1 MTTSHPAPAGSPS
14 QPDPFVSDKARRII
28 DAMRASIGK
37 VGPVNAT
44 FDVVAKEA
52 GVSRGLLHYYFGS
65 KERLLVE
72 VIRVEAQERVDA
84 IRAVAPHIGTAEQL
98 MDVVVGH
105 MLEWVTHNPESYA
118 LVYEL
123 LVVARRNDEI
133 GSAFRDMWRFIEKE
147 MAQILQRLDDEG
159 AIDLRG
165 TAATDV
171 SLALFSLGHGV
182 AMQILADPDA
192 DQTAS
197 QQRVAEAG
205 LFLLGADP
213 TNYVLPRLRNAQG

>member
-1 MTTSHPAPAGSPS
+1 MTTSHSAAAGSTS
-14 QPDPFVSDKARRII
+14 QQDPFASDKARRII
-28 DAMRASIGK
+28 DAMRACIGK

-65 KERLLVE
+65 KERLLIE
-72 VIRVEAQERVDA
+72 VIRVEAHERVEA

-98 MDVVVGH
+98 MDVIIGH
-105 MLEWVTHNPESYA
+105 MEEWVRNNPESYA

-133 GSAFRDMWRFIEKE
+133 GVAFRDMWRFIDEE
-147 MAQILQRLDDEG
+147 MARVLQRLADEG

-165 TAATDV
+165 ARATDV

-192 DQTAS
+192 DQTAA

-213 TNYVLPRLRNAQG
+213 TNYVLPRLRGAQG